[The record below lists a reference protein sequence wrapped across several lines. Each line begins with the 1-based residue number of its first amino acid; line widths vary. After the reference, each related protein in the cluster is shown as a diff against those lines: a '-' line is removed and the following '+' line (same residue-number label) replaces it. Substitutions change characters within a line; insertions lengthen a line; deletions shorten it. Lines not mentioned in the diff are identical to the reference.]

1 MQQKKLP
8 KKHVKKELE
17 KIYNKDLK
25 WARNGQ
31 SLNKNFNKTIND
43 SPILKWILTL
53 SILSNIGIWSALILL
68 NIK

>member
-53 SILSNIGIWSALILL
+53 SILSNIGIWSALIML

>member
-25 WARNGQ
+25 WTKNGQ
-31 SLNKNFNKTIND
+31 SLGRGFNKTIVS
-43 SPILKWILTL
+43 SPILKWILGL
-53 SILSNIGIWSALILL
+53 SILSNIGIWSALILI